1 MPLPVTLFT
10 DPANWKYGVESQA
23 RTRAEEHPMTPFF
36 EADLRGEIFQCLIGT
51 SGPMVIGDGG
61 GACLGVCAIRNLAHF
76 EWKGHGQIE
85 VADEVGQPSWCIV
98 KYEHE
103 RCIELP
109 WPTTLDEA
117 RELGETLGIVMW
129 RPMLHP
135 SVRAEAFYVSPAF
148 RALRTWVAEHA
159 NLAAKFAEHEASRH
173 YLPDWYE
180 RALVGAVPP
189 SEVGDQILSQR
200 RPS

>member
-1 MPLPVTLFT
+1 
-10 DPANWKYGVESQA
+10 
-23 RTRAEEHPMTPFF
+23 MTPFF
-36 EADLRGEIFQCLIGT
+36 EADLRGEVFQCLIGS

-61 GACLGVCAIRNLAHF
+61 GVCLGVCAMRNLGDLQ
-76 EWKGHGQIE
+76 WRRHGQLEI
-85 VADEVGQPSWCIV
+85 ADEVGQPTWCIV

-109 WPTTLDEA
+109 WATTFDEA
-117 RELGETLGIVMW
+117 RELGRLLGIVMW

-148 RALRTWVAEHA
+148 DALRAWVAEHSNVAA
-159 NLAAKFAEHEASRH
+159 NLAKHEASRH

-180 RALVGAVPP
+180 RVLAGAAVPP
-189 SEVGDQILSQR
+189 APTGDRI
-200 RPS
+200 RPHR